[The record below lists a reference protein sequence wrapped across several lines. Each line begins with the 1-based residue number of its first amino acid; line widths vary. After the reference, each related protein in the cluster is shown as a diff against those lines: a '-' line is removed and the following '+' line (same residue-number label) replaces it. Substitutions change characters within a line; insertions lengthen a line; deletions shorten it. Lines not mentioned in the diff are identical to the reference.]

1 MDRLWETQRISSGYD
16 DHLRYLDTSRPKKRR
31 RPDQRDRDLATSVAN
46 DSSSVPAHE
55 STAGAQPNGPTTT
68 ASVGKR
74 KREEEEANM
83 DPTTMGEDLNMAIP
97 TDPGDPGPTQHP
109 AHIPMSSDAVS
120 STEPAPSVDL
130 NFYLHHPSLP
140 SRHTVL
146 IPVPPDAKL
155 ATLLTNRI
163 VLEFPTLYVLRS
175 PPDGA
180 LPEGYVSEEDF
191 FDAAKKELIE
201 EVAVEEISVRGLGGK
216 VEETKVLDVEDGEVD
231 EGRLLEVL
239 GKDLKGVAGSL

>member
-31 RPDQRDRDLATSVAN
+31 RPDQRHRDLATSAAN

-55 STAGAQPNGPTTT
+55 STAGAQPNEPTTT
-68 ASVGKR
+68 AYVGKR
-74 KREEEEANM
+74 KREEDEANTN
-83 DPTTMGEDLNMAIP
+83 PTTMGEDMNMAIV
-97 TDPGDPGPTQHP
+97 TDPGDPGPIQHP
-109 AHIPMSSDAVS
+109 AHIPMSTDAVPV
-120 STEPAPSVDL
+120 TEPAPNVDL

-140 SRHTVL
+140 SRHPVL

-163 VLEFPTLYVLRS
+163 VLEFPTIYVLHD

-180 LPEGYVSEEDF
+180 LPEGYVSEKDF

-201 EVAVEEISVRGLGGK
+201 EVAVEETSVRGLGEK
-216 VEETKVLDVEDGEVD
+216 VEESNVLDVEDGEVD
-231 EGRLLEVL
+231 EGHLLEVL
-239 GKDLKGVAGSL
+239 GKDLKGVVGSL